1 MAWRHE
7 PDCAVKDTPAIYT
20 PVYVRP
26 TPPAISSGEM
36 VHHDLLLTSP
46 ALREVGPGALDAI
59 AGRAKTIEFRRGE
72 RVAGLVNPPKRLVF
86 LLAGLAKLSAA
97 TVDGRERIVY
107 VFRPGDIIGSR
118 VLLGKSLESD
128 YEVVAMTRLT
138 GVVLDLAD
146 FQAITEEHPEV
157 LIAVTR
163 NLTRRLERLTERLM
177 GAMSEEVSMRLC
189 RLLLDFVE
197 AQSPAD
203 EFVRLAHPLT
213 HETMAHIV
221 GASRPHTSTV
231 LSDLEKEGI
240 VKRQR
245 RDLLVNPR
253 RLAEMIGNSSW
264 P

>member
-1 MAWRHE
+1 
-7 PDCAVKDTPAIYT
+7 
-20 PVYVRP
+20 
-26 TPPAISSGEM
+26 M
-36 VHHDLLLTSP
+36 VTRDLLLTSP
-46 ALREVGPGALDAI
+46 ALRELGPGALDAI
-59 AGRAKTIEFRRGE
+59 ALRARTIEFRRGE

-107 VFRPGDIIGSR
+107 VFRPGDIVGSR
-118 VLLGKSLESD
+118 VLLDRSLESD
-128 YEVVAMTRLT
+128 YEVVAMTRLS

-157 LIAVTR
+157 LIAVTQ
-163 NLTRRLERLTERLM
+163 NLTRRLERLTTRLM
-177 GAMSEEVSMRLC
+177 GVMSEEVSMRLC

-197 AQSPAD
+197 VEQHGPDA
-203 EFVRLAHPLT
+203 FVRLVHPLT

-253 RLAEMIGNSSW
+253 RLAETIGQAW

>member
-1 MAWRHE
+1 
-7 PDCAVKDTPAIYT
+7 
-20 PVYVRP
+20 
-26 TPPAISSGEM
+26 M
-36 VHHDLLLTSP
+36 VNRDLLLTSP
-46 ALREVGPGALDAI
+46 ALRELGPGSLDAI
-59 AGRAKTIEFRRGE
+59 ARRAKTIEFRRGE
-72 RVAGLVNPPKRLVF
+72 RVAGLVDPPKRLVF

-107 VFRPGDIIGSR
+107 VFRPGDIVGSR

-128 YEVVAMTRLT
+128 YEVVSMTRLS

-157 LIAVTR
+157 LIAVTQ
-163 NLTRRLERLTERLM
+163 NLTRRLDRLTARLM
-177 GAMSEEVSMRLC
+177 GVMSEEVSMRLC

-197 AQSPAD
+197 EQSGPD
-203 EFVRLAHPLT
+203 GFVRLVHPLT

-231 LSDLEKEGI
+231 LSELEQRGI

-245 RDLLVNPR
+245 RDLLVNPQ
-253 RLAEMIGNSSW
+253 RLADTIGQTPW